1 MGHSR
6 SCKRTFW
13 SDLQWEVKNSCNNAK
28 ARVFAAEVDYS
39 STSSFICLAWWS
51 MTWTCTEACS
61 GAALFPCVKRM
72 GGRRGWSW
80 EEPWTSAWWWHWT
93 SAEKPKISNVCT
105 CRTEQVH
112 LPSYLNSGKPQ
123 NDRENMPS
131 SGCAEHM
138 GQQLIILVW
147 MWGTQY
153 FSTDGEATI
162 IQILTRNIFKKN
174 QNNFSAFLGLFYCI
188 HPPPFFFFFCCKP
201 AVRRCITHGR
211 LVFHPPYDWNTWMLY
226 NSNKNP
232 SAIMGDYNVGHSNN
246 SNINFS

>member
-1 MGHSR
+1 
-6 SCKRTFW
+6 
-13 SDLQWEVKNSCNNAK
+13 
-28 ARVFAAEVDYS
+28 
-39 STSSFICLAWWS
+39 

-188 HPPPFFFFFCCKP
+188 YPPPFFFSFVANLQLEDASHMDGWCFIPHMTEIPECFTIAIKTQVP
-201 AVRRCITHGR
+201 LWVTT
-211 LVFHPPYDWNTWMLY
+211 TWDTVTI
-226 NSNKNP
+226 
-232 SAIMGDYNVGHSNN
+232 AILIFLKWKQVAT
-246 SNINFS
+246 FLRA